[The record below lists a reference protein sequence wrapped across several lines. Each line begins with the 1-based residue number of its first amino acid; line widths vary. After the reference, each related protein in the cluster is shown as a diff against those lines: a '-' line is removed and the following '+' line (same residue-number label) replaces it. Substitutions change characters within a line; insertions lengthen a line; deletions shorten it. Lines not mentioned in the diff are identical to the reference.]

1 MTKVRLLTALSL
13 GTMLFASCEKQ
24 LEESPTPRATS
35 QSSTDASLAGDWQLV
50 AYKGIVPTPN
60 NVRTTNIFMMLNDCS
75 KDNKLHFE
83 ATGELTELEGANVC
97 DTESKTPA
105 KAGAWTLSDDKKA
118 LTLNLGEAK
127 EYQVTSLSASSLKL
141 RSVAKAGEPY
151 TELEYTR

>member
-1 MTKVRLLTALSL
+1 MTKVRLLTALTL

-60 NVRTTNIFMMLNDCS
+60 DVRTTNIFVMLDECS
-75 KDNKLHFE
+75 KDDKLHFE
-83 ATGELTELEGANVC
+83 AAGELTQLPGANVC
-97 DTESKTPA
+97 MKDAKTSA
-105 KAGAWTLSDDKKA
+105 KPGTWALSADKKA

-127 EYQVTSLSASSLKL
+127 EYLVTSLSASSLKL
-141 RSVAKAGEPY
+141 RSVAKDGQPY

>member
-24 LEESPTPRATS
+24 LEESPTPRASS

-60 NVRTTNIFMMLNDCS
+60 NVRTTNIFMMLDECS

-97 DTESKTPA
+97 DKDSKTPA
-105 KAGAWTLSDDKKA
+105 KPGTWALSTDKKA

>member
-24 LEESPTPRATS
+24 LEESPTPRATA

-60 NVRTTNIFMMLNDCS
+60 DVRTTNIFMMLDECS

-83 ATGELTELEGANVC
+83 ATGELTELEGANIC
-97 DTESKTPA
+97 DKESKKEA
-105 KAGAWTLSDDKKA
+105 KPGTWALSADKKG

-141 RSVAKAGEPY
+141 RSVAEVGKPY